1 MNEFD
6 MPFPKE
12 SKQDKKKIEA
22 AKLLSKSLIY
32 AFAIFGLIFV
42 IILFFFL
49 CMLRSQGEVIASVP
63 NSAILAVDFD
73 EKFSETKDNDIM
85 AELSGVQNQ
94 NFFDMIKTLNVAAY
108 DNRVK
113 ALVGKINISSLGL
126 AQIQELRQTVLS
138 FKKSGKKAYLYAP
151 SFGSFGQGTKEYYLA
166 SVFDEIVI
174 APNSEVG
181 ITGIGIEVP
190 FFREVLDKIGVQPE
204 FYSRY
209 EYKTAMDSMT
219 QKEMSAPFK
228 AEMKKLGEGIFNRMV
243 ADIAAVRKL
252 SEKDVVT
259 LINQAPLSSDEALK
273 AKLVD
278 KISFKQDYFDNLEKA
293 YQAKLI
299 DLADYQTNIQDHKK
313 GTTSIA
319 LLVIDGVIAEGES
332 SAESLQE
339 EVVTGADTV
348 LSQLKEIDEDKN
360 VKALVVRVNSPGGG
374 YNAANDIWHGIEQ
387 LKAKK
392 KIPVIVSM
400 GDYAASGGYF
410 VAIAGDK
417 IVAEPSTITGS
428 IGVLGGKMVLQNLWK
443 KLGVH
448 WQRIAFGQNAGIL
461 SANAPFSEQEKSIFN
476 KSLDNVYSDFTS
488 KVAKARNISEKEMN
502 KLARGRVWLGEQAL
516 KVKLVDELGGI
527 ETALSLA
534 QKAAQIKDDEK
545 VRIEF
550 YPKEKTLQEK
560 LQQLIGGGKG
570 LVMSQQIKNFSE
582 EIKTLRILNRL
593 KYNAILPPMQIEM

>member
-6 MPFPKE
+6 LPFPEE
-12 SKQDKKKIEA
+12 SKQDRKKIET

-42 IILFFFL
+42 IILFL
-49 CMLRSQGEVIASVP
+49 ILGMLRSQGKVVASVP
-63 NSAILAVDFD
+63 RSAILTIDFD
-73 EKFSETKDNDIM
+73 ESFSETKNNDIM
-85 AELSGVQNQ
+85 AELVGQQNQ
-94 NFFDMIKTLNVAAY
+94 SFFDMIRAINVAAF

-113 ALVGKINISSLGL
+113 ALVGKVSVSSLGL
-126 AQIQELRQTVLS
+126 AQIQDLRQAIVN
-138 FKKSGKKAYLYAP
+138 FKKQGKKTYLYAQ
-151 SFGSFGQGTKEYYLA
+151 SFGSFGRGTKEYYLA

-181 ITGIGIEVP
+181 ITGVGIEVP
-190 FFREVLDKIGVQPE
+190 FFRDVLDKIGVQPE

-219 QKEMSAPFK
+219 RKTMSPAFK
-228 AEMKKLGEGIFNRMV
+228 AEMKKLGTGIFNRMV
-243 ADIAAVRKL
+243 IDIAAARKL
-252 SEKDVVT
+252 SEKDVVS
-259 LINQAPLSSDEALK
+259 LINQAPLPSDVALK

-278 KISFKQDYFDNLEKA
+278 KIAFKQDFLDNLQEA
-293 YQAKLI
+293 YKSEYI
-299 DLADYQTNIQDHKK
+299 DLAAYETNIINHKR
-313 GTTSIA
+313 GTKSIA

-332 SAESLQE
+332 SAESLQN
-339 EVVTGADTV
+339 EVITGADTV
-348 LSQLKEIDEDKN
+348 LSQLKEIGEDKN
-360 VKALVVRVNSPGGG
+360 VTALVIRINSPGGG
-374 YNAANDIWHGIEQ
+374 YGAANDIWHGIEQ

-392 KIPVIVSM
+392 KIPVIISM

-448 WQRIAFGQNAGIL
+448 WQRISFGQNAGIL
-461 SANAPFSEQEKSIFN
+461 SSNTPFSKQERNIFN
-476 KSLDNVYSDFTS
+476 KSLDNVYLDFTL
-488 KVAKARNISEKEMN
+488 KVAKARNLSEKEMD

-527 ETALSLA
+527 ETALALA
-534 QKAAQIKDDEK
+534 QKEAQIKDDEK
-545 VRIEF
+545 IRIEF

-560 LQQLIGGGKG
+560 LQQLVGSGKG
-570 LVMSQQIKNFSE
+570 LVMSETAKIFGDEMQNIQM
-582 EIKTLRILNRL
+582 LNRL

>member
-6 MPFPKE
+6 LPFPEE
-12 SKQDKKKIEA
+12 SKQDRKKIET

-42 IILFFFL
+42 IILFL
-49 CMLRSQGEVIASVP
+49 ILGMLRPQGKVVASVP
-63 NSAILAVDFD
+63 RSAILTIDFD
-73 EKFSETKDNDIM
+73 ESFSETKNNDIM
-85 AELSGVQNQ
+85 AELVGQQNQ
-94 NFFDMIKTLNVAAY
+94 SFFDMIRAINVAAF

-113 ALVGKINISSLGL
+113 ALVGKVSVSSLGL
-126 AQIQELRQTVLS
+126 AQIQDLRQAIVN
-138 FKKSGKKAYLYAP
+138 FKKQGKKTYLYAQ
-151 SFGSFGQGTKEYYLA
+151 SFGSFGRGTKEYYLA

-181 ITGIGIEVP
+181 ITGVGIEVP
-190 FFREVLDKIGVQPE
+190 FFRDVLDKIGVQPE

-219 QKEMSAPFK
+219 RKTMSPAFK
-228 AEMKKLGEGIFNRMV
+228 AEMKKLGTGIFNRMV
-243 ADIAAVRKL
+243 IDIAAARKL
-252 SEKDVVT
+252 SEKDVVS
-259 LINQAPLSSDEALK
+259 LINQAPLPSDVALK

-278 KISFKQDYFDNLEKA
+278 KIAFKQDFLDNLQEA
-293 YQAKLI
+293 YKSEYI
-299 DLADYQTNIQDHKK
+299 DLAAYETNIINHKR
-313 GTTSIA
+313 GTQSIA

-332 SAESLQE
+332 SAESLQN
-339 EVVTGADTV
+339 EVITGADTV
-348 LSQLKEIDEDKN
+348 LSQLKEIGEDKN
-360 VKALVVRVNSPGGG
+360 VTALVIRVNSPGGG
-374 YNAANDIWHGIEQ
+374 YGAANDIWHGIEQ

-392 KIPVIVSM
+392 KIPVIISM

-448 WQRIAFGQNAGIL
+448 WQRISFGQNAGIL
-461 SANAPFSEQEKSIFN
+461 SSNTPFSKQERNIFN
-476 KSLDNVYSDFTS
+476 KSLDNVYSDFTL
-488 KVAKARNISEKEMN
+488 KVAKARNLSEKEMD

-527 ETALSLA
+527 ETALALA
-534 QKAAQIKDDEK
+534 QKEAQIKDDEK
-545 VRIEF
+545 IRIEF

-560 LQQLIGGGKG
+560 LQQLVGSGKG
-570 LVMSQQIKNFSE
+570 LVMSETAKIFGDEMQNIQM
-582 EIKTLRILNRL
+582 LNRL

>member
-6 MPFPKE
+6 LPFPEE
-12 SKQDKKKIEA
+12 SKQDRKKIET

-42 IILFFFL
+42 IILFL
-49 CMLRSQGEVIASVP
+49 ILGMLRPQGKVVASVP
-63 NSAILAVDFD
+63 RSAILTIDFD
-73 EKFSETKDNDIM
+73 ESFSETKNNDIM
-85 AELSGVQNQ
+85 AELVGQQNQ
-94 NFFDMIKTLNVAAY
+94 SFFDMIRAINVAAF

-113 ALVGKINISSLGL
+113 ALVGKVSVSSLGL
-126 AQIQELRQTVLS
+126 AQIQDLRQAIVN
-138 FKKSGKKAYLYAP
+138 FKKQGKKTYLYAQ
-151 SFGSFGQGTKEYYLA
+151 SFGSFGRGTKEYYLA

-181 ITGIGIEVP
+181 ITGVGIEVP
-190 FFREVLDKIGVQPE
+190 FFRDVLDKIGVQPE

-219 QKEMSAPFK
+219 RKTMSPAFK
-228 AEMKKLGEGIFNRMV
+228 AEMKKLGTGIFNRMV
-243 ADIAAVRKL
+243 IDIAAARKL
-252 SEKDVVT
+252 SEKDVVS
-259 LINQAPLSSDEALK
+259 LINQAPLPSDVALK

-278 KISFKQDYFDNLEKA
+278 KIAFKQDFLDNLQEA
-293 YQAKLI
+293 YKSEYI
-299 DLADYQTNIQDHKK
+299 DLAAYETNIINHKR
-313 GTTSIA
+313 GTKSIA

-332 SAESLQE
+332 SAESLQN
-339 EVVTGADTV
+339 EVITGVDTV

-360 VKALVVRVNSPGGG
+360 VKALVIRVNSPGGG
-374 YNAANDIWHGIEQ
+374 YGAANDIWHGIEQ

-392 KIPVIVSM
+392 KIPVIISM

-448 WQRIAFGQNAGIL
+448 WQRISFGQNAGIL
-461 SANAPFSEQEKSIFN
+461 SSNTPFSKQERNIFN
-476 KSLDNVYSDFTS
+476 KSLDNVYSDFTL
-488 KVAKARNISEKEMN
+488 KVAKARNLSEKEMD

-527 ETALSLA
+527 ETALALA
-534 QKAAQIKDDEK
+534 QKEAQIKDDEK
-545 VRIEF
+545 IRIEF

-560 LQQLIGGGKG
+560 LQQLVGSGKG
-570 LVMSQQIKNFSE
+570 LVMSETAKIFGDEMQNIQM
-582 EIKTLRILNRL
+582 LNRL
-593 KYNAILPPMQIEM
+593 KYNAVLPPMQINM

>member
-6 MPFPKE
+6 LPFPEE
-12 SKQDKKKIEA
+12 SKQDRKKIET

-42 IILFFFL
+42 IILFL
-49 CMLRSQGEVIASVP
+49 ILGMLRPQGKVVASVP
-63 NSAILAVDFD
+63 RSAILTIDFD
-73 EKFSETKDNDIM
+73 ESFSETKNNDIM
-85 AELSGVQNQ
+85 AELVGQQNQ
-94 NFFDMIKTLNVAAY
+94 SFFDMIRAINVAAF

-113 ALVGKINISSLGL
+113 ALVGKVSVSSLGL
-126 AQIQELRQTVLS
+126 AQIQDLRQAIVN
-138 FKKSGKKAYLYAP
+138 FKKQGKKTYLYAQ
-151 SFGSFGQGTKEYYLA
+151 SFGSFGRGTKEYYLA

-181 ITGIGIEVP
+181 ITGVGIEVP
-190 FFREVLDKIGVQPE
+190 FFRDVLDKIGVQPE

-219 QKEMSAPFK
+219 RKTMSPAFK
-228 AEMKKLGEGIFNRMV
+228 AEMKKLGTGIFNRMV
-243 ADIAAVRKL
+243 IDIAAARKL
-252 SEKDVVT
+252 SEKDVVS
-259 LINQAPLSSDEALK
+259 LINQAPLPSDVALK

-278 KISFKQDYFDNLEKA
+278 KIAFKQDFLDNLQEA
-293 YQAKLI
+293 YKSEYI
-299 DLADYQTNIQDHKK
+299 DLAAYETNIINHKR
-313 GTTSIA
+313 GTKSIA

-332 SAESLQE
+332 SAESLQN
-339 EVVTGADTV
+339 EVITGVDTV

-360 VKALVVRVNSPGGG
+360 VKALVIRVNSPGGG
-374 YNAANDIWHGIEQ
+374 YGAANDIWHGIEQ

-392 KIPVIVSM
+392 KIPVIISM

-448 WQRIAFGQNAGIL
+448 WQRISFGQNAGIL
-461 SANAPFSEQEKSIFN
+461 SPNTPFSKQERNIFN
-476 KSLDNVYSDFTS
+476 KSLDNVYSDFTL
-488 KVAKARNISEKEMN
+488 KVAKARNLSEKEMD

-527 ETALSLA
+527 ETALALA
-534 QKAAQIKDDEK
+534 QKEAQIKDDEK
-545 VRIEF
+545 IRIEF

-560 LQQLIGGGKG
+560 LQQLVGSGKG
-570 LVMSQQIKNFSE
+570 LVMSETAKIFGDEMQNIQM
-582 EIKTLRILNRL
+582 LNRL

>member
-6 MPFPKE
+6 LPFPEE
-12 SKQDKKKIEA
+12 SKQDRKKIET

-42 IILFFFL
+42 IILFL
-49 CMLRSQGEVIASVP
+49 ILGMLRPQGKVVASVP
-63 NSAILAVDFD
+63 RSAILTIDFD
-73 EKFSETKDNDIM
+73 ESFSETKNNDIM
-85 AELSGVQNQ
+85 AELVGQQNQ
-94 NFFDMIKTLNVAAY
+94 SFFDMIRAINVAAF

-113 ALVGKINISSLGL
+113 ALVGKVSVSSLGL
-126 AQIQELRQTVLS
+126 AQIQDLRQAIVN
-138 FKKSGKKAYLYAP
+138 FKKQGKKTYLYAQ
-151 SFGSFGQGTKEYYLA
+151 SFGSFGRGTKEYYLA

-181 ITGIGIEVP
+181 ITGVGIEVP
-190 FFREVLDKIGVQPE
+190 FFRDVLDKIGVQPE

-219 QKEMSAPFK
+219 RKTMSPAFK
-228 AEMKKLGEGIFNRMV
+228 AELKKLGTGIFNRMV
-243 ADIAAVRKL
+243 IDIAAARKL
-252 SEKDVVT
+252 SEKDVVS
-259 LINQAPLSSDEALK
+259 LINQAPLPSDVALK

-278 KISFKQDYFDNLEKA
+278 KIAFKQDFLDNLQEA
-293 YQAKLI
+293 YKSEYI
-299 DLADYQTNIQDHKK
+299 DLAAYETNIINHKR
-313 GTTSIA
+313 GTKSIA
-319 LLVIDGVIAEGES
+319 FLVIDGVIAEGES
-332 SAESLQE
+332 SAESLQN
-339 EVVTGADTV
+339 EVITGADTV
-348 LSQLKEIDEDKN
+348 LSQLKEIGEDKN
-360 VKALVVRVNSPGGG
+360 VTALVIRVNSPGGG
-374 YNAANDIWHGIEQ
+374 YGAANDIWHGIEQ

-392 KIPVIVSM
+392 KIPVIISM

-448 WQRIAFGQNAGIL
+448 WQRISFGQNAGIL
-461 SANAPFSEQEKSIFN
+461 SPNAPFSKQEKNIFN
-476 KSLDNVYSDFTS
+476 KSLDNVYSDFTL
-488 KVAKARNISEKEMN
+488 KVAKARNLSEKEMD

-516 KVKLVDELGGI
+516 QVKLVDELGGI
-527 ETALSLA
+527 ETALALA
-534 QKAAQIKDDEK
+534 QKEAQIKDDEK
-545 VRIEF
+545 IRIEF

-560 LQQLIGGGKG
+560 LQQLVGSGKG
-570 LVMSQQIKNFSE
+570 LVVSE
-582 EIKTLRILNRL
+582 TAKIFGDEMQNIQMLNRL

>member
-6 MPFPKE
+6 LPFPEE
-12 SKQDKKKIEA
+12 SKQDRKKIET

-42 IILFFFL
+42 IILFL
-49 CMLRSQGEVIASVP
+49 ILGMLRPQGKVVASVP
-63 NSAILAVDFD
+63 RSAILTIGFD
-73 EKFSETKDNDIM
+73 ESFSETKNNDIM
-85 AELSGVQNQ
+85 AELVGQQNQ
-94 NFFDMIKTLNVAAY
+94 SFFDMIRAINVAAF

-113 ALVGKINISSLGL
+113 ALVGKVSVSSLGL
-126 AQIQELRQTVLS
+126 AQIQDLRQAIVN
-138 FKKSGKKAYLYAP
+138 FKKQGKKTYLYAQ
-151 SFGSFGQGTKEYYLA
+151 SFGSFGRGTKEYYLA

-181 ITGIGIEVP
+181 ITGVGIEVP
-190 FFREVLDKIGVQPE
+190 FFRDVLDKIGVQPE

-219 QKEMSAPFK
+219 RKTMSPAFK
-228 AEMKKLGEGIFNRMV
+228 AEMKKLGTGIFNRMV
-243 ADIAAVRKL
+243 IDIAAARKL
-252 SEKDVVT
+252 SEKDVVS
-259 LINQAPLSSDEALK
+259 LINQAPLPSDVALK

-278 KISFKQDYFDNLEKA
+278 KIAFKQDFLDNLQEA
-293 YQAKLI
+293 YKSEYI
-299 DLADYQTNIQDHKK
+299 DLAAYETNIINHKR
-313 GTTSIA
+313 GTKSIA

-332 SAESLQE
+332 SAESLQN
-339 EVVTGADTV
+339 EVITGVDTV

-360 VKALVVRVNSPGGG
+360 VKALVIRVNSPGGG
-374 YNAANDIWHGIEQ
+374 YGAANDIWHGIEQ

-392 KIPVIVSM
+392 KIPVIISM

-448 WQRIAFGQNAGIL
+448 WQRISFGQNAGIL
-461 SANAPFSEQEKSIFN
+461 SSNTPFSKQERNIFN
-476 KSLDNVYSDFTS
+476 KSLDNVYSDFTL
-488 KVAKARNISEKEMN
+488 KVAKARNLSEKEMD

-527 ETALSLA
+527 ETALALA
-534 QKAAQIKDDEK
+534 QKEAQIKDDEK
-545 VRIEF
+545 IRIEF

-560 LQQLIGGGKG
+560 LQQLVGSGKG
-570 LVMSQQIKNFSE
+570 LVMSETAKIFGDEMQNIQM
-582 EIKTLRILNRL
+582 LNRL